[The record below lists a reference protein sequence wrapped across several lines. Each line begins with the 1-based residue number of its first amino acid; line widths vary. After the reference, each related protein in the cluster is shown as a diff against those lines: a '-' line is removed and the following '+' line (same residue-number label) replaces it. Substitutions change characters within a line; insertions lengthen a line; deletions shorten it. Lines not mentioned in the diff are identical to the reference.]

1 MELCIIIL
9 DNLLPIPLTYSS
21 SSSLISSFALKQKL
35 SPPLFNDTSSSESKV
50 YYTENLCLNQWLK
63 WSLDPDEKYSL
74 AFGVGFEDY
83 ILWNMKTINS
93 ASNRKSPFQSS
104 EQLFYSCMHGLRNI
118 LNLLIEHGANDWDS
132 GLRGACAGG
141 HLDLVKLMINKGATF
156 IDNGFALACEH
167 GHLEIVEMLFGLV
180 YNINDSFNICLNL
193 GLYAA
198 SIGGHINIVD
208 MMLARGATNLNDALY
223 LACESD
229 HLNIINLLISKG
241 ANNLIRACRFGNID
255 IVKIMFSHGAED
267 IETGL
272 SHACFHGYI
281 DIVKFLCLHSE
292 DIILTNG
299 LLMYMACKRGDLDIL
314 KFLISIGGTV
324 VKNSLLLE
332 ARKQRKQNIIE
343 FLSTN
348 C

>member
-9 DNLLPIPLTYSS
+9 DNLLPIPLTNS

-132 GLRGACAGG
+132 GFRGACAGG

-156 IDNGFALACEH
+156 IDNGFLNACEH

-198 SIGGHINIVD
+198 SIGGHINI
-208 MMLARGATNLNDALY
+208 
-223 LACESD
+223 
-229 HLNIINLLISKG
+229 INLLISKG
-241 ANNLIRACRFGNID
+241 ANLADCLIRACRFGDID

-324 VKNSLLLE
+324 VKDSLLLE
-332 ARKQRKQNIIE
+332 ARKQRKQNVIE